1 MNSSIHIVN
10 HFVTVRRQNGTTNL
24 ITRALAAVGK
34 RLETVP
40 DPTSVFYH
48 LPASEAHPQVWA
60 LSIFTATLVVL
71 IAIGSSCLRVFAEH
85 STLPCTDCAGSAGII
100 LLAVLAVKRC

>member
-1 MNSSIHIVN
+1 MTYFDAVW
-10 HFVTVRRQNGTTNL
+10 RQNGTTNL

-48 LPASEAHPQVWA
+48 LPASEAHPQVRVHCCTH
-60 LSIFTATLVVL
+60 SI
-71 IAIGSSCLRVFAEH
+71 
-85 STLPCTDCAGSAGII
+85 AGISG
-100 LLAVLAVKRC
+100 

>member
-1 MNSSIHIVN
+1 MVPLTSRVCA
-10 HFVTVRRQNGTTNL
+10 RRQNGTTNL

-48 LPASEAHPQVWA
+48 LPASEAHPQVWP
-60 LSIFTATLVVL
+60 LNRVDRSTG
-71 IAIGSSCLRVFAEH
+71 GSGRDRWPLY
-85 STLPCTDCAGSAGII
+85 
-100 LLAVLAVKRC
+100 

>member
-1 MNSSIHIVN
+1 MCKCPGA
-10 HFVTVRRQNGTTNL
+10 QNGTTNL

-60 LSIFTATLVVL
+60 LGCVDRSTGA
-71 IAIGSSCLRVFAEH
+71 LR
-85 STLPCTDCAGSAGII
+85 
-100 LLAVLAVKRC
+100 

>member
-1 MNSSIHIVN
+1 MPPEQRAAP
-10 HFVTVRRQNGTTNL
+10 RRQHGTTNL

-48 LPASEAHPQVWA
+48 LPASEAHPQVRHG
-60 LSIFTATLVVL
+60 V
-71 IAIGSSCLRVFAEH
+71 RVRV
-85 STLPCTDCAGSAGII
+85 T
-100 LLAVLAVKRC
+100 